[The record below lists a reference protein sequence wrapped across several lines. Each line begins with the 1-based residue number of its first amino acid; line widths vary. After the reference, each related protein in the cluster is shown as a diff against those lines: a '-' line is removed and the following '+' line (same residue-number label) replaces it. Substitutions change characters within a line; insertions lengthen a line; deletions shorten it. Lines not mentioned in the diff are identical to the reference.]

1 MNLKSIYKL
10 GSPPLF
16 YNLCIVLE
24 PWFLIS
30 SILLIAVGM
39 YGGLFVAPPDYQM
52 GDAFRI
58 IYFHVPSAYVSMMAY
73 VCHGYLSHYRFNMAL
88 KRCFFSGKKLCTY
101 RRIFYIFSIDNWNAL
116 GQTYVGNCVGL
127 GCKADL

>member
-16 YNLCIVLE
+16 YKLCIVLE
-24 PWFLIS
+24 PWYLIS

-73 VCHGYLSHYRFNMAL
+73 VFMAV
-88 KRCFFSGKKLCTY
+88 SAIIG
-101 RRIFYIFSIDNWNAL
+101 
-116 GQTYVGNCVGL
+116 
-127 GCKADL
+127 